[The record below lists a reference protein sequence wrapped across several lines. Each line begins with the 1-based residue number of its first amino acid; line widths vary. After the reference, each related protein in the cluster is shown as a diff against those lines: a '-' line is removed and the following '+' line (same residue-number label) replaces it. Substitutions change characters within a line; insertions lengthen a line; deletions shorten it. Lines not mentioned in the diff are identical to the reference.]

1 MFDRGP
7 ANSSVPS
14 DQPSMDLGPYNPMQK
29 ESQSFKEPPVS
40 RPSIRNNTLTAD
52 DSHEGL
58 MEKQSP
64 SFHKRW

>member
-1 MFDRGP
+1 MFDKGI

-14 DQPSMDLGPYNPMQK
+14 DQASIDLGGYDPMPK
-29 ESQSFKEPPVS
+29 GSKSFKQPNVS

>member
-14 DQPSMDLGPYNPMQK
+14 DQPGMDLAGKKPARN